1 VKISEVENKRVII
14 TGEIKSLKF
23 HENGH
28 IFMRVGDETGE
39 IKVVIFKN
47 VVKGLGEE
55 IACIE
60 PNKSLSMVGR
70 VEEYRG
76 EPELIAEEI
85 KCPAS

>member
-1 VKISEVENKRVII
+1 VKISEVENKLDQRVII

-28 IFMRVGDETGE
+28 IFMRVKDETGE

-55 IACIE
+55 LACIE
-60 PNKSLSMVGR
+60 PNKSLSIVGR
-70 VEEYRG
+70 VKSIE
-76 EPELIAEEI
+76 
-85 KCPAS
+85 ASQS